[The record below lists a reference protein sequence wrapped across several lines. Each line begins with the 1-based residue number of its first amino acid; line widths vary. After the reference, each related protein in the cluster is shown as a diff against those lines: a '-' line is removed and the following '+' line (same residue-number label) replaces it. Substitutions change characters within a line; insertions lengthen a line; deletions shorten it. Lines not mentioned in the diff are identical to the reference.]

1 VELQDVYIGAEGV
14 LTGSARQTQEAKEK
28 TAALLRQQEVEGKQ
42 RERERK
48 REALEARIAAMRKDF
63 EAEDEEAKR
72 IIGQEHT
79 SQQVVEQDREEMGRS
94 RKSDTNETPARSRK
108 TPGSRK

>member
-1 VELQDVYIGAEGV
+1 
-14 LTGSARQTQEAKEK
+14 
-28 TAALLRQQEVEGKQ
+28 
-42 RERERK
+42 
-48 REALEARIAAMRKDF
+48 MRKEF